1 MAYKYIELF
10 NLKIKIIKINIDI
23 FNWSLCLRGLDI
35 KFLFKKRV
43 NVVKLKIIMNFE
55 NHPVSG

>member
-23 FNWSLCLRGLDI
+23 FNWSLYLRGLDI

>member
-10 NLKIKIIKINIDI
+10 NLKIKIIKINIEI
-23 FNWSLCLRGLDI
+23 FNWSLYLRGLDI